1 MNPNVLDQIIGY
13 VSLVGFIVLLVLNA
27 NGVLA

>member
-1 MNPNVLDQIIGY
+1 MTPDQLDQVIGWA
-13 VSLVGFIVLLVLNA
+13 SLVGFLALLVLNA

>member
-1 MNPNVLDQIIGY
+1 MNPNLLDQIIGW
-13 VSLVGFIVLLVLNA
+13 VSLVGFLTLLVLNA